1 MHSVAVMNLLRQR
14 ALPDTDM
21 SSPGQVLGTLNAMF
35 QMEQHADM
43 YFTMWYGVYD
53 TISRRLE
60 FASAGHH
67 PAYLVPADRSE
78 TIAMRTRGS
87 LVGAAPGKIYG
98 SDSVIVPPG
107 ASIYLFSDGVF
118 EIVTNDGVQWALAD
132 FLPLILQSPI
142 GGVSE
147 SERLFRAVKSMTP
160 SGDFDDD
167 FSLVVMTFD

>member
-14 ALPDTDM
+14 ALPSTNM
-21 SSPGQVLGTLNAMF
+21 SNPAQVLAALNAMF
-35 QMEQHADM
+35 QMETHADM

-53 TISRRLE
+53 RVSRRLD

-67 PAYLVPADRSE
+67 PGYLTPADRGE
-78 TIAMRTRGS
+78 AIAMRTRNG
-87 LVGAAPGKIYG
+87 LIGADPETTYKA
-98 SDSVIVPPG
+98 DSVIVPPG

-132 FLPLILQSPI
+132 FLPLILQPPI
-142 GGVSE
+142 DGVSE